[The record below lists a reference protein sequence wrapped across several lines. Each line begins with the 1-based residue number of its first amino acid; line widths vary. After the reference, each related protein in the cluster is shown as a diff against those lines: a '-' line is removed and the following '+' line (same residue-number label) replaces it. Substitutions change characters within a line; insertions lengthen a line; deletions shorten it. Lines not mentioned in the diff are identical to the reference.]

1 MASAV
6 DYQKRG
12 KIALLT
18 ITSPPVNALGIA
30 VRSGLADGVAKGLAD
45 GGVSAFVITGD
56 GRAFC
61 AGADIR
67 EFGKPLKSPDLG
79 DVNAAIEG
87 SAKPVVAAL
96 NGLALGGGLELAM
109 ACHRRVGAPG
119 ALCGQPEVKL
129 GLVPGAGGTQ
139 RLPRLAGVEAALDMI
154 VFGDP
159 VPADRALE
167 LGILDEIIENDFV
180 AGAIAVAEK
189 VVEGAV
195 AAKPTPERTGK
206 IDAAKGN
213 RAPFDETRSLVAKR
227 RRGYTAPVRAIE
239 CIEAALDLPF
249 AGGLARE
256 REVFMECMGTDESK
270 SMRHVF
276 AAERGVRAIPDVPKD
291 TPAAKVASAAVI
303 GAGTMGGGIAMNFA
317 NAGIPVRLIDVST
330 EAVDKGLRIITKN
343 YAATVVKRRL
353 SQSDMDARM
362 SLITGAADVGAASDA
377 DFVIEAVFEDMDIK
391 KEMFRTLDATCK
403 DSAIL
408 ATNTSTLDIDEIA
421 VQTKRPESVIGTHFF
436 SPANVMPLLEIVR
449 GAGTSKETIATAMKL
464 APALGKVGVLVG
476 VCAGFVGNRMLH
488 GYQREANF
496 LIEEGAWPHQVDKVL
511 TDFGF
516 AMGPFAVG
524 DLAGLDIGWAVRKHQ
539 AATRPKVQRYSPIA
553 DRICEMG
560 RFGQKTGGGWYDYE
574 PGSRS
579 PVPNKDIAALIAAT
593 SKELGIERREIGEAE
608 ILERCIYP
616 LINEGAR
623 ILDEGIALRPG
634 DIDIIW
640 LNGYGFPPFRG
651 GPMFYG
657 DTVGL
662 GGVLAAVRGYAK
674 AHGDLWAPAPLL
686 ERLAGE
692 GKGFA
697 DWAAG

>member
-6 DYQKRG
+6 DYEKRG
-12 KIALLT
+12 AVALLT
-18 ITSPPVNALGIA
+18 ITNPPVNALGIG
-30 VRSGLADGVAKGLAD
+30 VRSGLAEGLAKGLAD
-45 GGVSAFVITGD
+45 DAVKAFVVTGE

-79 DVNAAIEG
+79 EVNAVLEG

-109 ACHRRVGAPG
+109 ACHYRVGSGA

-139 RLPRLAGVEAALDMI
+139 RLPRLAGVEAALEMI

-159 VPADRALE
+159 VPAAAAFE
-167 LGILDEIIENDFV
+167 LGILDEFV
-180 AGAIAVAEK
+180 AGDVVAAAIAVAEK
-189 VVEGAV
+189 IAAGDLE
-195 AAKPTPERTGK
+195 AKPTPQRTAK
-206 IDAAKGN
+206 MDADK
-213 RAPFDETRSLVAKR
+213 APFEEIAARVAKR
-227 RRGYTAPVRAIE
+227 RRGYSAPVRAIE
-239 CIEAALDLPF
+239 CVQAALDLPF
-249 AGGLARE
+249 DEGLARE
-256 REVFMECMGTDESK
+256 REVFMECMATDESK

-276 AAERGVRAIPDVPKD
+276 AAERAVRVIPDVPKD
-291 TPAAKVASAAVI
+291 TPAAKVASAAII

-317 NAGIPVRLIDVST
+317 NAGIPVRLIDVSQ
-330 EAVDKGLRIITKN
+330 EAVDKGLATIKKN
-343 YAATVVKRRL
+343 YASTVAKGRL
-353 SQSDMDARM
+353 PQDDMDTRM
-362 SLITGAADVGAASDA
+362 GLIEGAVGLDATADA
-377 DFVIEAVFEDMDIK
+377 DFVIEAVFEEMKLK
-391 KEMFRTLDATCK
+391 KEIFRTLDGICK
-403 DSAIL
+403 DGAVL

-421 VQTKRPESVIGTHFF
+421 AETKRPESVIGTHFF
-436 SPANVMPLLEIVR
+436 SPANVMRLLEIVR
-449 GAGTSKETIATAMKL
+449 GAKTSKETIASAMKL
-464 APALGKVGVLVG
+464 APVLGKVGVLVG
-476 VCAGFVGNRMLH
+476 VCDGFVGNRMLH

-496 LIEEGAWPHQVDKVL
+496 LIEEGALPQQVDKVL

-539 AATRPKVQRYSPIA
+539 AATRPKDQRYSPIA

-574 PGSRS
+574 PGSRT
-579 PVPNKDIAALIAAT
+579 PITNAEVEALIVAT
-593 SKELGIERREIGEAE
+593 SREMEIERRMIGEQE
-608 ILERCIYP
+608 ILERCVYP

-662 GGVLAAVRGYAK
+662 GDVLAAVQHYAS
-674 AHGDLWAPAPLL
+674 AHGDLWAPSPLL

-697 DWAAG
+697 DWSAG